1 MLYLHIYTNALNFF
15 VCFPLLTLHR
25 FSVTSRGQSLVCP
38 VSPAVLAP
46 LHLNQ
51 TWPSTGISHTCQCS
65 KGCTLASLAAG
76 FSTCVVFAWFSSVVH
91 IMQEPFFFCPI
102 LQTIVGFILAYFL
115 IVLFFRFCYFLGEC
129 KLVFPLIKFLK

>member
-51 TWPSTGISHTCQCS
+51 TWPSLVFLTHASVAKVALQHLWQLGSVPVWSLLGFLLWSTLCRSHFFSVLSYRLQ
-65 KGCTLASLAAG
+65 LVLYWPIFSL
-76 FSTCVVFAWFSSVVH
+76 SFSSRSV
-91 IMQEPFFFCPI
+91 IFQ
-102 LQTIVGFILAYFL
+102 GSAN
-115 IVLFFRFCYFLGEC
+115 LFFLRLSF
-129 KLVFPLIKFLK
+129 